1 MGKGTFSR
9 LRASCLFTASFFLAA
24 ASAGAA
30 AHQIIDIDSDA
41 AIDYYERHFDS
52 QGFSRDGTRDGCTP
66 SYEYDSDG
74 KSRGKRT
81 WSTDDAACPPPR
93 SPEGGT
99 VAPEP
104 PRRGYGCAE
113 GHDHHRHHRHHD

>member
-9 LRASCLFTASFFLAA
+9 LGASCLFTASLFLAA

-74 KSRGKRT
+74 KSRGRRT
-81 WSTDDAACPPPR
+81 WSTDDAACPAQRRYDNGSGASEIPCR
-93 SPEGGT
+93 SHDC
-99 VAPEP
+99 
-104 PRRGYGCAE
+104 PRRR
-113 GHDHHRHHRHHD
+113 DHHRHYGSRY

>member
-52 QGFSRDGTRDGCTP
+52 QGFSRGGTRDGCTP